1 MLIEEP
7 AHLFTG
13 KGRQE
18 KRLCFDIKRRPGPD
32 GGVIGTCAQAI
43 LADVAQSHKGDGLG
57 EVSGASLEAVAELAQ
72 GRDEDVVAEGVHLV
86 EQEDE
91 GFGQHLAPIA
101 EILPKERFA
110 CAVLVGVGR
119 QILFFKK
126 KIGHAVH
133 GLDEDHIGLL
143 HRYTGISCR
152 FERAYYGDVLPLAIE
167 SVGQGMEEGGFA
179 CLPGCMDKEVL
190 LIVNQ
195 VHYVDVQMPE
205 RIHHI
210 VSFRGTQASSVEK
223 TSHGAK
229 IRGF

>member
-32 GGVIGTCAQAI
+32 GGVIGTCAHAV

-143 HRYTGISCR
+143 HRYTGISRR
-152 FERAYYGDVLPLAIE
+152 FEGAYYGDVLPLAIE
-167 SVGQGMEEGGFA
+167 AMGQGMEEGSLSR
-179 CLPGCMDKEVL
+179 LPGCMDKEVL
-190 LIVNQ
+190 FGLDQAQDISIVI
-195 VHYVDVQMPE
+195 PE

-210 VSFRGTQASSVEK
+210 MIFRGTQASSVEE